1 MKHIMKILSAV
12 LILTLLIG
20 VLPVFAAD
28 GQTQYLLLGDSI
40 AAGTGLDDATTQ
52 CYGAL
57 VADADS
63 FVYTNDAVGGT
74 TSAGLVTSLS
84 DETVAADV
92 AKADIISISI
102 GGNDF
107 LLGDMATMIY
117 EAALLGDY
125 SAFDEIAA
133 QLCTNIATIIQTIK
147 GLNPDALIV
156 MQTLYNP
163 RNDSLGDIYQQG
175 TDRINAAITK
185 YLEENPDSYVIADV
199 AAAMDGDETLIQ
211 SDVFHPNAA
220 GHIVIANTIL
230 QLLYNLGYGTAT
242 AVVPVGTNDP
252 EPTPILLPA
261 LLFLLY
267 TIVSYLGRLF

>member
-1 MKHIMKILSAV
+1 
-12 LILTLLIG
+12 
-20 VLPVFAAD
+20 
-28 GQTQYLLLGDSI
+28 
-40 AAGTGLDDATTQ
+40 
-52 CYGAL
+52 
-57 VADADS
+57 
-63 FVYTNDAVGGT
+63 
-74 TSAGLVTSLS
+74 
-84 DETVAADV
+84 
-92 AKADIISISI
+92 
-102 GGNDF
+102 
-107 LLGDMATMIY
+107 MIC

-125 SAFDEIAA
+125 TAFDEIAA
-133 QLCTNIATIIQTIK
+133 QLRTNLATIIQKIK
-147 GLNPDALIV
+147 GLNSDALIV

-185 YLEENPDSYVIADV
+185 YLEENPGSYVIADV
-199 AAAMDGDETLIQ
+199 AAAMKGDETLIQ
-211 SDVFHPNAA
+211 SDGIHPNAA

-267 TIVSYLGRLF
+267 TIISYLGRLF